1 MPRSLLDPASRPL
14 SDLHFVLCS
23 ISMDAQNPGA
33 SAGNGGAPVDVKT
46 TLDPVLR
53 SIQKSLGILH
63 QMHCTVSSFTANSQ
77 YTLLER
83 LNFLVNE
90 LNEMQKAAQNTD
102 IQVPLEVIR
111 FIDDGKNPDEFTKDI
126 INKCIQR
133 NQTTKGK
140 SEAFKNLRKQ
150 LLEELEQEYPEE
162 VEVYRELR
170 AASVAESRK
179 QMQAQGGLANGDAK
193 IKTEH

>member
-1 MPRSLLDPASRPL
+1 
-14 SDLHFVLCS
+14 
-23 ISMDAQNPGA
+23 MDAQNPGA
-33 SAGNGGAPVDVKT
+33 SAGNGGAPVDVKPI
-46 TLDPVLR
+46 LDPISR

-77 YTLLER
+77 LNLLDR
-83 LNFLVNE
+83 INYLVNE
-90 LNEMQKAAQNTD
+90 INEMQKAAQDID
-102 IQVPLEVIR
+102 IQVPLEVIKL
-111 FIDDGKNPDEFTKDI
+111 IDDGKNPDEFTKDI

-170 AASVAESRK
+170 AASAAELKK
-179 QMQAQGGLANGDAK
+179 QMQAQGGLPNGDTK

>member
-1 MPRSLLDPASRPL
+1 
-14 SDLHFVLCS
+14 
-23 ISMDAQNPGA
+23 MDAQNPGA

-77 YTLLER
+77 YILLER

-179 QMQAQGGLANGDAK
+179 QMQAQGGLPNGDAK
-193 IKTEH
+193 IKPEH

>member
-1 MPRSLLDPASRPL
+1 
-14 SDLHFVLCS
+14 
-23 ISMDAQNPGA
+23 
-33 SAGNGGAPVDVKT
+33 
-46 TLDPVLR
+46 
-53 SIQKSLGILH
+53 
-63 QMHCTVSSFTANSQ
+63 
-77 YTLLER
+77 
-83 LNFLVNE
+83 
-90 LNEMQKAAQNTD
+90 MQKAAQNTD

-179 QMQAQGGLANGDAK
+179 QMQAQGGLPNGDAK
-193 IKTEH
+193 IKPEH